1 MTPIGLVA
9 VGNPRRSLLD
19 ALGPALAREFGTT
32 CSWNHVIIDPRSAYH
47 SERGQYHSTAILE
60 QVVRCAAPHPP
71 SGHPSTR
78 SARSGQALL
87 PASGEEEYTPRV
99 VPRPAERGEGGP
111 ERAQRVEGPGEGLI
125 LLGVT
130 EVDLFIP
137 ILTFV
142 FGEAQLSGSSAIVSY
157 HRLQQEFYGV
167 PADEPLLVER
177 TIKESVHEVGHIFGL
192 THCDD
197 YACVMSPSHSVEAV
211 DLKRAAMC
219 DQCRISAAL

>member
-1 MTPIGLVA
+1 MTPIVLVA

-19 ALGPALAREFGTT
+19 ALAPALAREFGTS
-32 CSWNHVIIDPRSAYH
+32 CSWNHLIIDPRHAYH

-60 QVVRCAAPHPP
+60 QLVRNAND
-71 SGHPSTR
+71 R
-78 SARSGQALL
+78 
-87 PASGEEEYTPRV
+87 
-99 VPRPAERGEGGP
+99 
-111 ERAQRVEGPGEGLI
+111 I

-157 HRLQQEFYGV
+157 CRLQQEFYGV
-167 PADEPLLVER
+167 PADDSLLVGR
-177 TIKESVHEVGHIFGL
+177 TIKESVHEVGHILGL
-192 THCDD
+192 SHCDD

-211 DLKRAAMC
+211 DLKGASMC
-219 DQCRISAAL
+219 DHCKALHHSDAFLY